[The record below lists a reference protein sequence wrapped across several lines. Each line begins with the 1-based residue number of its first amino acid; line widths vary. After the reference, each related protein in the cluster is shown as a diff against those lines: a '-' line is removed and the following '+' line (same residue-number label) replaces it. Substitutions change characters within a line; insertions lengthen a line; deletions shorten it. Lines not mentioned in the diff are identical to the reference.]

1 MTTSPHVQS
10 PLIYF
15 ALLLKASLVSSGG
28 TGNLPS
34 VRADFTA
41 RHWATEQEVV
51 HALTIGQIS
60 PGPTGLWVVSFGY
73 LTGGLLG
80 SLLATAAIILP
91 PLLVLLVKRLHARYG
106 EAAAVQG
113 FVHGIGLAAVGTF
126 GCVLTQLL
134 LRTGVNGF
142 TLLVMLAACAL
153 GTARRLPSIAILATA
168 AAAGILARF

>member
-1 MTTSPHVQS
+1 MPHVQS
-10 PLIYF
+10 PIVYF

-34 VRADFTA
+34 VRADFTT
-41 RHWATEQEVV
+41 RHWATEQEVI

-80 SLLATAAIILP
+80 AALATVAIIIP
-91 PLLVLLVKRLHARYG
+91 PLLVLFIKKLHARYG
-106 EAAAVQG
+106 DAAAVQG

-126 GCVLTQLL
+126 GCVLAQLL
-134 LRTGVNGF
+134 LKTGISSF
-142 TLLVMLAACAL
+142 TLCVALAACAF
-153 GTARRLPSIAILATA
+153 GTLRRLPSIAILTAA
-168 AAAGILARF
+168 AAAGIIARV